1 VTTALVT
8 LSQRARSAGEPPSLG
23 GSEMG
28 SSLIGESGPP
38 RRALAAAEAP
48 AAAPIGLR
56 QNTHA
61 FDLAGF
67 HWLQCGQING
77 RLL

>member
-1 VTTALVT
+1 
-8 LSQRARSAGEPPSLG
+8 
-23 GSEMG
+23 MG